1 LRSTGDRRG
10 PRRGL
15 ISAGAMLILT
25 FLAPAAGAQ
34 EAASVPEIP
43 LPEEP
48 AQVPDAELLQWSLVA
63 HVQGDLNVATSADDE
78 DTRAAILR
86 RARISLIADWG
97 FDWRFLVSGD
107 AGKFSGLRDLY
118 AEYRRYPVY
127 VAAGRMVEPFGL
139 LQGGSSGAALMERPQ
154 PAALA
159 PGYGLGVQANY
170 AGQNWAV
177 TVGAFD
183 AAQNEIELGG
193 RKEEA
198 LTGRLTLVPFRAEAS
213 LVHAALN
220 VSRRDSGD
228 GLAQFDAIPETA
240 LLERYNTQSA
250 IWESNAASP
259 GTEKYW
265 IYGVE
270 GAWKIGAVML
280 QGEFLQTR
288 FDHTNTR
295 NPSTDE
301 LERIPS
307 PRYNGY
313 YLEAAW
319 VLTGEQRDYSTRR
332 GVFGYVYP
340 DAPLGSGGLGAFE
353 IAARGS
359 VTDLRYD
366 VRYHGPTGDY
376 GEVGSVGINWYPNDS
391 AKAMLEFVQ
400 IRRTSHG
407 SVGYSVG
414 DPANPSVE
422 DWIVQARL
430 QWYFVAP

>member
-1 LRSTGDRRG
+1 MRSTGGRRRG
-10 PRRGL
+10 PRGL
-15 ISAGAMLILT
+15 IGAGAMLAIAT
-25 FLAPAAGAQ
+25 VAPAAMA
-34 EAASVPEIP
+34 EEPAPVPEIH
-43 LPEEP
+43 LPDEP
-48 AQVPDAELLQWSLVA
+48 TEIPDAESLQWSVVGHFQSDVNA
-63 HVQGDLNVATSADDE
+63 ATSADDE
-78 DTRAAILR
+78 DAHSAVLR
-86 RARISLIADWG
+86 RARISFIADWG
-97 FDWRFLVSGD
+97 FDWRFLLSGD

-127 VAAGRMVEPFGL
+127 VAFGRMVEPFGL

-159 PGYGLGVQANY
+159 PGYGFGVQGNY
-170 AGQNWAV
+170 AGQNWAL
-177 TVGAFD
+177 TFGAFD
-183 AAQNEIELGG
+183 AAQNEIDLGG
-193 RKEEA
+193 REEEA
-198 LTGRLTLVPFRAEAS
+198 LTGRLTFVPFRSEAT
-213 LVHAALN
+213 LFHAALN
-220 VSRRDSGD
+220 ISRRDSGD

-240 LLERYNTQSA
+240 LLEGYNTQSM
-250 IWESNAASP
+250 IFESSADSP
-259 GTEKYW
+259 GSSKYW
-265 IYGVE
+265 IYGAE
-270 GAWKIGAVML
+270 AAWKTGALML

-295 NPSTDE
+295 NPSTGE

-313 YLEAAW
+313 YIEAAW

-332 GVFGYVYP
+332 GMFGNVYP

-366 VRYHGPTGDY
+366 VRYHGPSGDY
-376 GEVGSVGINWYPNDS
+376 GEVGSFGINWYPTDA
-391 AKAMLEFVQ
+391 AKAMLGFVQ

-407 SVGYSVG
+407 SVGYFID
-414 DPANPSVE
+414 DPPNPSVE

>member
-1 LRSTGDRRG
+1 LRSTGVRRG

-15 ISAGAMLILT
+15 IGAGARLILAL
-25 FLAPAAGAQ
+25 LAPAAGAQ
-34 EAASVPEIP
+34 EAAPVPEIH

-63 HVQGDLNVATSADDE
+63 HVQGDLNVATSADD
-78 DTRAAILR
+78 DSAHAAILR

-97 FDWRFLVSGD
+97 FDWRFLLSGD

-154 PAALA
+154 PAVLA
-159 PGYGLGVQANY
+159 PGYGFGVQANY

-177 TVGAFD
+177 TLGAFD
-183 AAQNEIELGG
+183 SAQNEIDLGG
-193 RKEEA
+193 RREEA
-198 LTGRLTLVPFRAEAS
+198 ITGRLTLVPLRAEAT
-213 LVHAALN
+213 LLHAALN

-228 GLAQFDAIPETA
+228 GAAQFDAIPETA
-240 LLERYNTQSA
+240 LLRGYNTQSLIFEA
-250 IWESNAASP
+250 SSDSP
-259 GTEKYW
+259 GSSRYW
-265 IYGVE
+265 IYGAE
-270 GAWKIGAVML
+270 LALKLGSLML
-280 QGEFLQTR
+280 QGEFLQTQ
-288 FDHTNTR
+288 FDHVNTL
-295 NPSTDE
+295 NPSTFE
-301 LERIPS
+301 LERVPS

-313 YLEAAW
+313 YVEAAW

-332 GVFGYVYP
+332 GVFGNVYP
-340 DAPLGSGGLGAFE
+340 TAPLGAGGIGAFE

-359 VTDLRYD
+359 VTDLSYD
-366 VRYHGPTGDY
+366 LRYHGPTGDY
-376 GEVGSVGINWYPNDS
+376 GEVGSIGLNWYPNDA
-391 AKAMLEFVQ
+391 AKAMLGLVQ

-407 SVGYSVG
+407 SVGFSAG
-414 DPANPSVE
+414 DPGNPSVE